1 LFRTSAYL
9 SSKYFLWPLPSK
21 PAASSRSKERM
32 MKDENK
38 EQTKMKFFAYQ
49 EAASKSVRPTC
60 FPAINAW
67 WLLRVSAY

>member
-1 LFRTSAYL
+1 
-9 SSKYFLWPLPSK
+9 
-21 PAASSRSKERM
+21 M

-60 FPAINAW
+60 FPTINAW